1 MLHAVHGA
9 GDCMASVGV
18 IVFVGFMVLLH
29 CYRASPG
36 SGTTLLRSIDPDCFE
51 CEFDSKSPSQ
61 GRPLSPRHHA
71 KRSAWQRRGYS
82 WLSHGKW

>member
-18 IVFVGFMVLLH
+18 MVFVGFMVFMVH

-36 SGTTLLRSIDPDCFE
+36 SGTTLLRSIDPD
-51 CEFDSKSPSQ
+51 
-61 GRPLSPRHHA
+61 
-71 KRSAWQRRGYS
+71 
-82 WLSHGKW
+82 